1 MVVKL
6 PINFKFGK
14 FSALYETIKREQSN
28 ISLVTEEVV
37 MLSKNIEEALNRQI
51 NRELYSAY
59 LYLAMSAYFENANMK
74 GFAKWM
80 RIQAKEE
87 QAHAFKFY
95 DYVIARMGKVV
106 MSSIEAP
113 KAKWASAGKVFEEVY
128 AHEQKV
134 TGMINALV
142 ELAIKEKDHATF
154 EMLQWF
160 VKEQVEEEEHA
171 DEILGKIECIGD
183 IPGHLFCL
191 DHELGKRQ

>member
-1 MVVKL
+1 M
-6 PINFKFGK
+6 
-14 FSALYETIKREQSN
+14 
-28 ISLVTEEVV
+28 ISRT
-37 MLSKNIEEALNRQI
+37 IEEALNKQI

-59 LYLAMSAYFENANMK
+59 LYLAMSAYFETANMK

-87 QAHAFKFY
+87 QTHAFKFY
-95 DYVIARMGKVV
+95 DYIIARGGKTNLLA
-106 MSSIEAP
+106 IEAP
-113 KAKWASAGKVFEEVY
+113 KSKWTSAGKVFEEVY

-134 TGMINALV
+134 TGFINSLV

-171 DEILGKIECIGD
+171 SEILAKIKAIGD
-183 IPGHLFCL
+183 VPGHLFYL
-191 DHELGKRQ
+191 DHEMGKRE

>member
-1 MVVKL
+1 MLTK
-6 PINFKFGK
+6 
-14 FSALYETIKREQSN
+14 SMET
-28 ISLVTEEVV
+28 
-37 MLSKNIEEALNRQI
+37 ALNRQV

-59 LYLAMSAYFENANMK
+59 LYLAMSAYFETTGMK

-87 QAHAFKFY
+87 QTHAMKIY
-95 DYVIARMGKVV
+95 DYVIARGGKVTLEA
-106 MSSIEAP
+106 IEAP

-134 TGMINALV
+134 TAMINSLV
-142 ELAIKEKDHATF
+142 DLAIKEKDHATF

-171 DEILGKIECIGD
+171 SEIVSQIAILGD
-183 IPGHLFCL
+183 VVGHLFWL
-191 DHELGKRQ
+191 DHQLGKRE